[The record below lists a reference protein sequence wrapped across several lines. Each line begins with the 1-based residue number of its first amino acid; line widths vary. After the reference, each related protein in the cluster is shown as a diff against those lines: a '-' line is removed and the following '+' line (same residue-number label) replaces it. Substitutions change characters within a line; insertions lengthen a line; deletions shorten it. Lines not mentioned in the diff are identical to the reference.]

1 MPLGSLSS
9 GSLFA
14 IMGLVYMQ
22 DPSKGVPGME
32 KMSAFDYVTQILD
45 ARFEQE
51 RAVTARCDDVAAKAV
66 LVSSMADIV
75 SYDDEL
81 VAALDGARDLLDA
94 VIERL
99 AILNGYGRDEGSSE
113 PVDGDQDG
121 HEDADTEENANG
133 APAASEAALAA
144 PDALA
149 KDDAAENKAVDET
162 EGEIDADKALAQS
175 NLEYT
180 NENFEGM

>member
-32 KMSAFDYVTQILD
+32 KMSAFDYVKQILD
-45 ARFEQE
+45 ARAKRG
-51 RAVTARCDDVAAKAV
+51 RAVTARCDDIAAKAV
-66 LVSSMADIV
+66 LVSSMADIA

-81 VAALDGARDLLDA
+81 VEALDGARDLLDGI
-94 VIERL
+94 IERL
-99 AILNGYGRDEGSSE
+99 AILNGYDSDKGSSE
-113 PVDGDQDG
+113 PAGGDQDS
-121 HEDADTEENANG
+121 HEDADTEADANE
-133 APAASEAALAA
+133 APAASKTAFAV

-162 EGEIDADKALAQS
+162 EGEIDADKALAQGEQPFV
-175 NLEYT
+175 NDCPEIL
-180 NENFEGM
+180 

>member
-1 MPLGSLSS
+1 
-9 GSLFA
+9 
-14 IMGLVYMQ
+14 
-22 DPSKGVPGME
+22 ME
-32 KMSAFDYVTQILD
+32 KMNAFDYVKQILD
-45 ARFEQE
+45 ARAKQE

-81 VAALDGARDLLDA
+81 VAALDGARDLLDG

-99 AILNGYGRDEGSSE
+99 AILNGYGCDEGPSE
-113 PVDGDQDG
+113 PVDGDRDG

-133 APAASEAALAA
+133 APAASEPAFAA

-149 KDDAAENKAVDET
+149 KDDAAENQTADET
-162 EGEIDADKALAQS
+162 EGEIDADKALAQG
-175 NLEYT
+175 NLEFT
-180 NENFEGM
+180 NEPFEAC